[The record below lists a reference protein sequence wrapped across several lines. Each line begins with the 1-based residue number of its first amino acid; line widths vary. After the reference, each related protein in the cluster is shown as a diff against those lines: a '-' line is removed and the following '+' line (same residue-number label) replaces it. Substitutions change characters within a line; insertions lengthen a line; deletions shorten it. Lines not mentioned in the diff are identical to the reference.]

1 MNHSASSLPTDT
13 PQCCAPCLLSHLI
26 SVQLCATPWTVACQA
41 PLSMGFPR
49 QEYWSGLSYT
59 PPGDH
64 PYSGIELASHMSLAL
79 AGSFFTIAPPGK
91 HPNHPLSQGSTRG
104 KASDQSVLHYST
116 GAGRGAGVSVPH
128 AGTWAKH
135 IQSEFFSCV
144 FQTGV
149 GRAVSWE
156 DWKLGSCV
164 CCWLRPW
171 HVVSILTEGR
181 KKWMNR
187 DAVIGTLVSL
197 TPSSLGMNFPYRN
210 LIFSFTGDV
219 HLLIIQTFSHMVKSG

>member
-79 AGSFFTIAPPGK
+79 AGSFFTTAPPGK
-91 HPNHPLSQGSTRG
+91 HPDHPLSQGSTRG

-135 IQSEFFSCV
+135 IQSSSPVFSRLEV
-144 FQTGV
+144 EELWAERTGNWV
-149 GRAVSWE
+149 
-156 DWKLGSCV
+156 
-164 CCWLRPW
+164 
-171 HVVSILTEGR
+171 VVSVVDWGLGTWWVFSLKGGRNEWTE
-181 KKWMNR
+181 M
-187 DAVIGTLVSL
+187 LSL
-197 TPSSLGMNFPYRN
+197 APLSASLP
-210 LIFSFTGDV
+210 LP
-219 HLLIIQTFSHMVKSG
+219 